1 MSAGTRRQ
9 VTRAVGG
16 TARRGAAA
24 PGGELPGRPTGGTDA
39 GGPNL
44 GWSRPGEAL
53 RLLVTGRTVR
63 SAAPVAVVV
72 GSVLSA
78 VNQGAAVLDGS
89 LNWVSGVR
97 MAVNY
102 VVPFG
107 VASYGY
113 LNAWRMRNG

>member
-1 MSAGTRRQ
+1 
-9 VTRAVGG
+9 
-16 TARRGAAA
+16 
-24 PGGELPGRPTGGTDA
+24 
-39 GGPNL
+39 
-44 GWSRPGEAL
+44 
-53 RLLVTGRTVR
+53 
-63 SAAPVAVVV
+63 VVV

>member
-1 MSAGTRRQ
+1 MTGAAGGI
-9 VTRAVGG
+9 GG
-16 TARRGAAA
+16 PGAAA
-24 PGGELPGRPTGGTDA
+24 PGGELPGHPTGGIDA
-39 GGPNL
+39 EDHGRNL
-44 GWSRPGEAL
+44 GWSRPGEPL

-63 SAAPVAVVV
+63 SATPVTVVV
-72 GSVLSA
+72 GSLLSA

-113 LNAWRMRNG
+113 LNAWRAPKG